1 MSRNG
6 FTAVL
11 LIGVADLVAS
21 LDAASAQGTP
31 NYDPPAS
38 GRDLYLALCARCHG
52 DDGLGLAGPRLAGM
66 TILGDATYLIR
77 QILTGSGGAMPGFRN
92 ALSDANIAAVANFLR
107 ENWGAALYP
116 AIAPEDVAAERA
128 IVTGR

>member
-1 MSRNG
+1 MPLLVVMALLSASPFGSVWALSAEVALATNNG
-6 FTAVL
+6 RACQD
-11 LIGVADLVAS
+11 I
-21 LDAASAQGTP
+21 
-31 NYDPPAS
+31 
-38 GRDLYLALCARCHG
+38 YLAFCARCHG
-52 DDGLGLAGPRLAGM
+52 DDGLAGPRLAGM

-92 ALSDANIAAVANFLR
+92 ALSDADIAAVANFLR
-107 ENWGAALYP
+107 EDWGAALYP